1 LGERAGSVD
10 GFSPWEGAES
20 VASGEQAM
28 ENALLVGLSRQTAL
42 QRELDI
48 VANNI
53 ANLNTTGFKA
63 DGAVF
68 SEFLPPGASL
78 DQFAAPDRRLSFVQD
93 RMSWHDMSQGTVQT
107 TGNPLDVAIDGDGM
121 LVVQTARGE
130 RYTRNGALQISNTG
144 ELVTSSGDKVLGE
157 NGPIVFQL
165 TDRDIV
171 INKDGTIKVRE
182 GISLNSDSTR
192 GKLRLVTFEN
202 PQQLRKDG
210 ASTFMAPDGV
220 TPQPLPDARAHVMQG
235 ALEKSNVRS
244 VIEMTRMIELTRAY
258 TEVATMLQQQND
270 LRKNSIQQL
279 AEVPA

>member
-1 LGERAGSVD
+1 MHA
-10 GFSPWEGAES
+10 WES
-20 VASGEQAM
+20 VRSSGGSASWEDAAPFDQGEQVSM

-68 SEFLPPGASL
+68 SEFLQNNGQFVPPE
-78 DQFAAPDRRLSFVQD
+78 QRVSFVQD
-93 RMSWHDMSQGTVQT
+93 RMTWHDMGQGTIQT
-107 TGNPLDVAIDGDGM
+107 TGNPLNVAIDGDGM

-144 ELVTSSGDKVLGE
+144 ELVTISGDKVLGE
-157 NGPIVFQL
+157 NGPIIFQP

-192 GKLRLVTFEN
+192 GKLRLVTFAS
-202 PQQLRKDG
+202 PQSLQKDG
-210 ASTFMAPDGV
+210 ASTFAAPDGLV
-220 TPQPLPDARAHVMQG
+220 PQPVPDARANVLQG

-244 VIEMTRMIELTRAY
+244 VVEMTRMIELTRAY
-258 TEVATMLQQQND
+258 TEVATMLQQQSD
-270 LRKNSIQQL
+270 LRRNSIQQL
-279 AEVPA
+279 ADVPA